1 MGQLPSVCAL
11 SLTRSLFLSLSLS
24 LSLFFCV
31 QVHATL
37 QGSQSAVM
45 RETAGVSLL
54 LGLATVTVSV
64 VHGETVVMTSST
76 SVPVSINTYIC
87 IGI

>member
-1 MGQLPSVCAL
+1 M
-11 SLTRSLFLSLSLS
+11 
-24 LSLFFCV
+24 
-31 QVHATL
+31 L

-45 RETAGVSLL
+45 RETVGVCLL
-54 LGLATVTVSV
+54 LDLATVTVSV

-76 SVPVSINTYIC
+76 SVPVSVNYYIC